1 LIRVYQRASVV
12 ALSGLDFRGLQP
24 EDLCMALEFTT
35 SCLKDSISL
44 FRYYKRLG
52 EGAIAQASDEALFTA
67 MDSESN
73 SIAIIVK
80 HLSGNMRSRWADFL
94 KSDGEK
100 PDRNRDSEFEASP
113 ATRAELMVLWESGWK
128 YAFDALEPLTDADL
142 DQKAFIRGEAHSV
155 MQTIHRQLAHYAYH
169 VGQMVFIAKHFAG
182 SNWKSLSVPRGQSA
196 AFNAKVAAGKAS
208 QR

>member
-1 LIRVYQRASVV
+1 
-12 ALSGLDFRGLQP
+12 
-24 EDLCMALEFTT
+24 MALEFTT

-52 EGAIAQASDEALFTA
+52 DGALAQASDEALFATL
-67 MDSESN
+67 DSESN

-94 KSDGEK
+94 NSDGEK
-100 PDRNRDSEFEASP
+100 PDRDRDSEFEAP
-113 ATRAELMVLWESGWK
+113 PTTRAELLTLWETGWK
-128 YAFDALEPLTDADL
+128 YAFDAVEPLTDADL
-142 DQKAFIRGEAHSV
+142 ARKAYIRGEAHSV
-155 MQTIHRQLAHYAYH
+155 MQTIHRQLGHYAYH

>member
-1 LIRVYQRASVV
+1 
-12 ALSGLDFRGLQP
+12 
-24 EDLCMALEFTT
+24 MALEFTT

-52 EGAIAQASDEALFTA
+52 DGAIAQASDEALFATLDA
-67 MDSESN
+67 ESN

-100 PDRNRDSEFEASP
+100 PDRNRDLEFEAPP
-113 ATRAELMVLWESGWK
+113 ATRAELLALWETGWK
-128 YAFDALEPLTDADL
+128 YTFDALAPLTEGDL
-142 DQKAFIRGEAHSV
+142 GQTAYIRGEAHSV

-169 VGQMVFIAKHFAG
+169 VGQIVFIAKHFSG

-196 AFNAKVAAGKAS
+196 AFNAKVATGKAS